1 MLHIGIDDT
10 DSITGGCTTW
20 LATEVVMELS
30 EFDLIGH
37 PRLVRLNPNVP
48 WKTRGNGAVAMTFG
62 KGLGPKNLIGEFANQ
77 RIFMYSEGQES
88 KYDKKSI
95 LDRVSKVVSEYSMP
109 DSQPG
114 IVISDVFLPEG
125 LYWQGVTNIV
135 TDEILSE
142 AVDGSIHQ
150 GFRGSRGI
158 CGAAC
163 AIAWSGNSG
172 VINKV
177 SHSWELI
184 GYREEEKWGSKRDIS
199 KSSVNQV
206 GAVNGVFSCHDA
218 DGKIAMVPNSPCPVL
233 WGFRGID
240 ETSLIENFDKL
251 GPEKP
256 VRWILYKTNQATD
269 DHLRTLDVRDV
280 SEGDSIWLEA
290 KVSSNP
296 FTIKGGHRFF
306 EVKDHNGDTVQCAAF
321 EPSKSFRKVVDNLVI
336 GDQLIVCGSFKNNA
350 INLEKIKILKLE
362 KRFSKLPNPVCI
374 CGRRTHSSGKGLHYR
389 CKECGKK
396 YERPDPIEAPSNLNT
411 EWYEPPASARRHLT
425 TPTSLMRS
433 F

>member
-10 DSITGGCTTW
+10 DSVTGGCTTW
-20 LATEVVMELS
+20 LATEIIKELS

-62 KGLGPKNLIGEFANQ
+62 KGLGQKHLIGEFEDQ
-77 RIFMYSEGQES
+77 RIFMYLKGKEV
-88 KYDKKSI
+88 KYEKKAI
-95 LDRVSKVVSEYSMP
+95 LERVSNLVSESSMP

-114 IVISDVFLPEG
+114 FVFSDVFLPEG

-135 TDEILSE
+135 TEEILSD
-142 AVDGSIHQ
+142 AIDGATCH

-158 CGAAC
+158 YGAAC
-163 AIAWSGNSG
+163 SIAWSGSSG
-172 VINKV
+172 RSNGI

-184 GYREEEKWGSKRDIS
+184 GYRERKKWGSKREIS
-199 KSSVNQV
+199 SSGVHQV
-206 GAVNGVFSCHDA
+206 GSISGVFSCHDA

-233 WGFRGID
+233 WGLRGTD
-240 ETSLIENFDKL
+240 ENPLIENFDKL

-256 VRWILYKTNQATD
+256 IRWLLYKTNQATD
-269 DHLRTLDVRDV
+269 DHLRTLDIRDF

-290 KVSSNP
+290 KVSSKP

-306 EVKDHNGDTVQCAAF
+306 DVKDQNGDTVQCAAF
-321 EPSKSFRKVVDNLVI
+321 EPSKSFRKIVDNLIVD
-336 GDQLIVCGSFKNNA
+336 DQLIVCGSFKNNA
-350 INLEKIKILKLE
+350 INLEKMKILKLE
-362 KRFSKLPNPVCI
+362 NRFSKPPNPVCS

-396 YERPDPIEAPSNLNT
+396 YKRPDPIEVPPPLNT

-425 TPTSLMRS
+425 TPASLMR
-433 F
+433 